1 MGDLGCEKVPANFT
15 QVRDLNDIR
24 SCKKCV
30 VRMSG
35 PSGPGNI
42 IFSTTG
48 FIIDESP
55 LVTLYYNGIDY
66 TLKQTQLLI
75 RGEHGGSHI
84 LPGMTTPPVGEV
96 LLFFERADAL
106 PYCVAIPI
114 VAQKGVGNVYFQ
126 QLVRT
131 ARNRSAITSIIDS
144 ETELL
149 QYTGSDLRYRWGSD
163 PKTAF
168 PPWACQATRR
178 VRYLVCTRPT
188 NILPADLLT
197 MTSALGTLYKGPV
210 TAKTPLT
217 PTDVQT
223 FVMRIPKIVIEG
235 PKKVANGP
243 ASADGVYLTREL
255 QCRRIDTTKDIE
267 GDRVYVGGKER
278 PGDSTLDKELLA
290 ASDSQAAYLDPV
302 DGKTTIQPGTIETVL
317 ALILGSILGFVL
329 LVGAF
334 FFFWKMTGRN
344 YVTKVGTDY
353 PSIFDPF
360 KTFFKGRGAQS
371 S

>member
-1 MGDLGCEKVPANFT
+1 MGDLGCEKVPSNFT

-24 SCKKCV
+24 PCKKCI
-30 VRMSG
+30 VRISG
-35 PSGPGNI
+35 PSGPGRLTP
-42 IFSTTG
+42 SRTG
-48 FIIDESP
+48 FVIDESP
-55 LVTLYYNGIDY
+55 LVMLYYNGIDY
-66 TLKQTQLLI
+66 TLKETHLLI

-96 LLFFERADAL
+96 LLFFERADNL
-106 PYCVAIPI
+106 PYCVAVPI
-114 VAQKGVGNVYFQ
+114 VAEKGVGNVYFQ
-126 QLVRT
+126 QLNQVV
-131 ARNRSAITSIIDS
+131 RNRAAITSIIDP

-149 QYTGSDLRYRWGSD
+149 QYTGSELRGRWGSD

-168 PPWACQATRR
+168 PRRACEGGKK

-188 NILPADLLT
+188 NILPADLLRL
-197 MTSALGTLYKGPV
+197 TSALDKNFMGPV

-223 FVMRIPKIVIEG
+223 FVTRIPRIVLEG
-235 PKKVANGP
+235 PKKVAKGP

-255 QCRRIDTTKDIE
+255 QCRRIDTAKDIE

-290 ASDSQAAYLDPV
+290 ASDSQAAYLDT
-302 DGKTTIQPGTIETVL
+302 DSKATIQPGTIETIL
-317 ALILGSILGFVL
+317 ALVLGSIIGFVL

-360 KTFFKGRGAQS
+360 KAFFKGRGSSQS